1 MAFCVACNK
10 EVNTGKFCNT
20 CGRQLV
26 DSAAA
31 ASDSIQSADTT
42 SNISYKQFAM
52 WSHLAALLASVGS
65 LLTSGLTGLLTWLP
79 GLLIRNS
86 ANATAFD
93 KRHATESLNFQLS
106 LLIYGVALAIVS
118 ILTLGV
124 GLILLVPV
132 LITALVFNIMAITA
146 ANAGR
151 EYRYPLTIR
160 FVK

>member
-26 DSAAA
+26 DSASV
-31 ASDSIQSADTT
+31 ASDSIQANEASST
-42 SNISYKQFAM
+42 ISYKQFAM
-52 WSHLAALLASVGS
+52 WSHLAALLASVGA
-65 LLTSGLTGLLTWLP
+65 LLTSGLTGLVAWLP

-106 LLIYGVALAIVS
+106 LLVYAAVLTVIGF
-118 ILTLGV
+118 LTLFLGFILFLPF
-124 GLILLVPV
+124 GIAALI
-132 LITALVFNIMAITA
+132 FNIMAITA

>member
-42 SNISYKQFAM
+42 SNNSYKQFAM
-52 WSHLAALLASVGS
+52 WSHLAALLASVAS
-65 LLTSGLTGLLTWLP
+65 LITQGITGLVAWLP

-86 ANATAFD
+86 SNATAFD

-106 LLIYGVALAIVS
+106 LLVYVAVVTVVGF
-118 ILTLGV
+118 LTLFV
-124 GLILLVPV
+124 GFILLAP
-132 LITALVFNIMAITA
+132 LGITALVFNIMAISA

>member
-31 ASDSIQSADTT
+31 ASDSIQGPETT

-65 LLTSGLTGLLTWLP
+65 LLTSGLTGLLAWLP

-106 LLIYGVALAIVS
+106 LLIYVAALSVVGVVTIG
-118 ILTLGV
+118 IGF
-124 GLILLVPV
+124 ILLVP
-132 LITALVFNIMAITA
+132 LGITALVFNITAITA

>member
-1 MAFCVACNK
+1 
-10 EVNTGKFCNT
+10 
-20 CGRQLV
+20 
-26 DSAAA
+26 
-31 ASDSIQSADTT
+31 
-42 SNISYKQFAM
+42 M
-52 WSHLAALLASVGS
+52 WSHLAALLASVGA
-65 LLTSGLTGLLTWLP
+65 LLTSGLTGLVAWLP

-106 LLIYGVALAIVS
+106 LLIYAAVLTVIGF
-118 ILTLGV
+118 LTLFLGFILFIPF
-124 GLILLVPV
+124 GIAALI
-132 LITALVFNIMAITA
+132 FNITAITA